1 MSIVVI
7 GSVFVDIKGYPLEA
21 FIAGGRNMGRIE
33 QVHGGVCRNVAE
45 NIANLELRPI
55 FVSLVDRTG
64 TGADVLRQL
73 RDHKVNTDYMRA
85 TRDGMGTWLAIFDNT
100 GDVVAASP
108 WGAKERT
115 NFTDDFGCT
124 WTFVPEAGGPMLTPG
139 VAPMLSDITKWE
151 TEVKWPDFS
160 KHDYVECKKAFN
172 EKYGKMDKVLHLN
185 IGQSCTERLVALL
198 GGYEQAMVAMAVEP
212 EAVHDFLMAFATF
225 TKDRFLKMAEGVQI
239 DFVTFHDDWG
249 TEKDTFFSPAMM
261 EEMVFEPTKLLL
273 DAIKSTGA
281 RFELHS
287 CGRIERFVPY
297 MIDLGVDFIQL
308 QRRAN
313 DVPMLKEK
321 YGDKIGFNTGL
332 EGFSFGDP
340 LPEGDELVE
349 LIHKTVDMYGKGG
362 GFYTSIFGG
371 DPKQLWDGTQE
382 LYYYSREFYEK

>member
-1 MSIVVI
+1 MKYERPPYSENCEFEEMPMMFSANTAKVPKLEYPISVKENFRRAADRKDPVWVPNSLTDMVNI
-7 GSVFVDIKGYPLEA
+7 GQNELEA
-21 FIAGGRNMGRIE
+21 PPA
-33 QVHGGVCRNVAE
+33 A
-45 NIANLELRPI
+45 P
-55 FVSLVDRTG
+55 
-64 TGADVLRQL
+64 
-73 RDHKVNTDYMRA
+73 
-85 TRDGMGTWLAIFDNT
+85 T

-249 TEKDTFFSPAMM
+249 TERDTFFSPAMM
-261 EEMVFEPTKLLL
+261 EEMVFEPTKLII
-273 DAIKSTGA
+273 DAIKGTGA

-287 CGRIERFVPY
+287 CGRIEKFVPY